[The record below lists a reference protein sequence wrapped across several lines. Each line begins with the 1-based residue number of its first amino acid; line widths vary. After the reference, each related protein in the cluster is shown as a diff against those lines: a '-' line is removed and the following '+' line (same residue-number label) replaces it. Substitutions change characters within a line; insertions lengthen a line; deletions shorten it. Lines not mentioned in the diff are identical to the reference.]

1 MSAKKSNIAKVSI
14 LIGIILSI
22 FPIMSFAQDSTT
34 VSHELKELVVKDKRA
49 RVEDDKVIFVPNKK
63 EKNLSNSPTTLLEAM
78 HLPMLKVT
86 NKTVS
91 TLGGESVALF
101 INGAPMSETDMA
113 TFWPSRILRVEYIPN
128 PNDPQYA
135 GAKYV
140 INFILKQYEIGSVTR
155 IDASQEL
162 PNNGDYTVA
171 SRLEY
176 KRLSFG
182 LKANASYSRDH
193 IQHET
198 GNEIFSDLY
207 YNNERTTVRDG
218 GIAEGDF
225 GLVLALL
232 AGQLAVTVG
241 ALVSTGIGNII
252 LTKAGLGVNIEM
264 VNNFLERLARFPLSF
279 FDRKVSSDFVQ
290 KINDQSRIKD
300 FLLSFPNTVFFT
312 FFSLAIFSYL
322 LFHFSPLIFAIF
334 MSISILEIGWNALF
348 LNKRKTLDYA
358 LFTNYADNR
367 NHAYELTGGMS
378 DLKVNN
384 AETSRINKWK
394 ETQQAINDTS
404 LKSSWLS
411 LGQGAGQSIISR
423 IKELSVT
430 GIGAYMVI
438 SGDMTLGVL
447 MSLGYITGRLA
458 KPFDSISSTMT
469 ELQDS
474 LLSFQRIEDVL
485 GDDTEYR
492 GSEKYT
498 SSSISFDNVWF
509 KYPGS
514 NSPYVIK
521 NLTLEIHPGEVIA
534 LVGES
539 GCGKS
544 TLIKLML
551 GFYIPDKGQL
561 DLSGIPV
568 GELDNSDWLR
578 HCGAVM
584 QEGKIFSD
592 SILANISLSDNT
604 PDVARAWDMLDKVG
618 LKTFVEHLPM
628 KIYTRLGVAGI
639 ELSGGQKQRLM
650 IARALYKNPDILF
663 LDEATSSLD
672 AINEHMIVDQISN
685 IGRGHT
691 IIIAAHRLST
701 IRNADKIV
709 FLKDGEITEVGT
721 HDELLSRRGD
731 YWNLVRHQ
739 LQAEKA

>member
-1 MSAKKSNIAKVSI
+1 
-14 LIGIILSI
+14 
-22 FPIMSFAQDSTT
+22 
-34 VSHELKELVVKDKRA
+34 
-49 RVEDDKVIFVPNKK
+49 
-63 EKNLSNSPTTLLEAM
+63 
-78 HLPMLKVT
+78 
-86 NKTVS
+86 
-91 TLGGESVALF
+91 
-101 INGAPMSETDMA
+101 
-113 TFWPSRILRVEYIPN
+113 
-128 PNDPQYA
+128 
-135 GAKYV
+135 
-140 INFILKQYEIGSVTR
+140 
-155 IDASQEL
+155 
-162 PNNGDYTVA
+162 
-171 SRLEY
+171 
-176 KRLSFG
+176 
-182 LKANASYSRDH
+182 
-193 IQHET
+193 
-198 GNEIFSDLY
+198 
-207 YNNERTTVRDG
+207 
-218 GIAEGDF
+218 
-225 GLVLALL
+225 
-232 AGQLAVTVG
+232 
-241 ALVSTGIGNII
+241 
-252 LTKAGLGVNIEM
+252 M
-264 VNNFLERLARFPLSF
+264 VNNFLERLAKFPLSF

-322 LFHFSPLIFAIF
+322 LFHFSPLIFIIF
-334 MSISILEIGWNALF
+334 VTVSIVEIGWNALF

-358 LFTNYADNR
+358 LYTNYADNR

-394 ETQQAINDTS
+394 ETQHAINDTS
-404 LKSSWLS
+404 MKSAWLS

-430 GIGAYMVI
+430 AIGAFMVI
-438 SGDMTLGVL
+438 NGDMTLGVL

-492 GSEKYT
+492 GSHKFT
-498 SSSISFDNVWF
+498 SPSISFDNVWF

-521 NLTLEIHPGEVIA
+521 NLSLEIHSGEVVA

-561 DLSGIPV
+561 NLSGIPV
-568 GELDNSDWLR
+568 EDLDNSDWLR

-663 LDEATSSLD
+663 LDEDTSSLD
-672 AINEHMIVDQISN
+672 AINEHMIVEQISK
-685 IGRGHT
+685 IGPGHT

-709 FLKDGEITEVGT
+709 FLKDGEITEIGN
-721 HDELLSRRGD
+721 HDDLLSKRGD

-739 LQAEKA
+739 LQAEKV

>member
-1 MSAKKSNIAKVSI
+1 MFKCYRQLEHSDCGLTCIRMIARHFGKDVPVKYLREISDLSRLGMSISDIVGCCEALGMEARALKLEPEYFDRMPLPAIIYWQQKHFVVLYRVGRKYHVADPAQGKMAYDRDSFCKYCIPDGDNKTLVI
-14 LIGIILSI
+14 LV
-22 FPIMSFAQDSTT
+22 DSTGEFHT
-34 VSHELKELVVKDKRA
+34 RTYPKENSLKHFFAYISTYIRRYRRSLVYALLLSLLLMAMDFA
-49 RVEDDKVIFVPNKK
+49 VPFL
-63 EKNLSNSPTTLLEAM
+63 LS
-78 HLPMLKVT
+78 
-86 NKTVS
+86 KTVD
-91 TLGGESVALF
+91 T
-101 INGAPMSETDMA
+101 
-113 TFWPSRILRVEYIPN
+113 
-128 PNDPQYA
+128 
-135 GAKYV
+135 
-140 INFILKQYEIGSVTR
+140 
-155 IDASQEL
+155 
-162 PNNGDYTVA
+162 
-171 SRLEY
+171 
-176 KRLSFG
+176 
-182 LKANASYSRDH
+182 
-193 IQHET
+193 
-198 GNEIFSDLY
+198 
-207 YNNERTTVRDG
+207 
-218 GIAEGDF
+218 GIAEGNF

-322 LFHFSPLIFAIF
+322 LFHFSPLIFIIF
-334 MSISILEIGWNALF
+334 VSISIVEIGWNALF

-492 GSEKYT
+492 GSQKYT
-498 SSSISFDNVWF
+498 SPSISFDNVWF

-521 NLTLEIHPGEVIA
+521 NLSLEICPGEVTA

-551 GFYIPDKGQL
+551 GFYIPDKGRL

-568 GELDNSDWLR
+568 EDLDNSDWLR

-618 LKTFVEHLPM
+618 LKTFVEHLPK

-731 YWNLVRHQ
+731 YWDLVRHQ